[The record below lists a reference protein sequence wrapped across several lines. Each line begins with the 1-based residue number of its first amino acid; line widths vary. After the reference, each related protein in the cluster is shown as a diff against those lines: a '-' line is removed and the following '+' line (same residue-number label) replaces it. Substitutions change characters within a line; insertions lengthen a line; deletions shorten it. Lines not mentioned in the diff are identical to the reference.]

1 MTAASFPRS
10 QASPAPTEFA
20 EIEPTRFCS
29 VGGNGIKFY
38 SNLRLTAS
46 VRCDQS
52 AHCSARPWIAT
63 SNLELPRAAWKTPRC
78 KSPCLAISF
87 TLTAVC
93 NARSLLADSTQGQ
106 KLITCMESSSI
117 HRKSRKTVN
126 LPPSGKQKQHGGQH
140 PQPVSLG
147 NPEHTP
153 KAMPWQEK
161 PLRPQRRKK
170 SVNGKSRPNRVALC
184 TMAVEGLLKLPY
196 WKINPEPGVHLSDA
210 SLRGNEFP
218 QSD

>member
-10 QASPAPTEFA
+10 QASPAPAEFA

-78 KSPCLAISF
+78 KSPCLAISL

-117 HRKSRKTVN
+117 HRKSRKTVQICRHRESKITRWSAPTAGFTRQSRAYAQSN
-126 LPPSGKQKQHGGQH
+126 
-140 PQPVSLG
+140 
-147 NPEHTP
+147 
-153 KAMPWQEK
+153 AMARKTFAATTSKKIRKWQE
-161 PLRPQRRKK
+161 P
-170 SVNGKSRPNRVALC
+170 
-184 TMAVEGLLKLPY
+184 
-196 WKINPEPGVHLSDA
+196 PE
-210 SLRGNEFP
+210 
-218 QSD
+218 

>member
-10 QASPAPTEFA
+10 QASPVPAEFA
-20 EIEPTRFCS
+20 EMEPTRFCS

-93 NARSLLADSTQGQ
+93 NPRSLLADSTQGQ

-117 HRKSRKTVN
+117 HRKSRKTVQICRHRESKNNTVVSTHSRFHKAITSIRPKQCHGKKN
-126 LPPSGKQKQHGGQH
+126 LCSHDVEK
-140 PQPVSLG
+140 
-147 NPEHTP
+147 NP
-153 KAMPWQEK
+153 
-161 PLRPQRRKK
+161 
-170 SVNGKSRPNRVALC
+170 
-184 TMAVEGLLKLPY
+184 
-196 WKINPEPGVHLSDA
+196 
-210 SLRGNEFP
+210 
-218 QSD
+218 